1 MSDKSE
7 EYWKKKL
14 TPEQYRITREKGTEA
29 PFSGAYVD
37 NKESGDYK
45 CIACGHRLFSSDTKF
60 DSGSGWPSFFAPAN
74 DKAVATTVDRSFF
87 MKRTEVLCSK
97 CGGHLGHVFPDGPT
111 PTGQRYCMNSASLA
125 FEKKPE
131 GGSDKNDADKNDS
144 DKKSAGSAK
153 TP

>member
-1 MSDKSE
+1 MGKKSD

-60 DSGSGWPSFFAPAN
+60 DSGSGWPSFTNPMDEKNIVLTTDYSHGMVREEVTCAN
-74 DKAVATTVDRSFF
+74 
-87 MKRTEVLCSK
+87 
-97 CGGHLGHVFPDGPT
+97 CGSHLGHVFDDGPADKG
-111 PTGQRYCMNSASLA
+111 GQRYCINSCALD
-125 FEKKPE
+125 FEKK
-131 GGSDKNDADKNDS
+131 DD
-144 DKKSAGSAK
+144 
-153 TP
+153 